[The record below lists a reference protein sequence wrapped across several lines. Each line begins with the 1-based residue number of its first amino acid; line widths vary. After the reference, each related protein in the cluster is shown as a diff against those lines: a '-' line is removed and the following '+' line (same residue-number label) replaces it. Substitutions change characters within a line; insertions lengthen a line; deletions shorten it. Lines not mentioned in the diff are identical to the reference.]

1 MSVVTKGPW
10 ILPDLFVI
18 YDFVKKIMKERERKR
33 EQEMPIFVLSSK
45 CKSVQSQYECR
56 KKITSMHFNDAI
68 FDHVQ

>member
-1 MSVVTKGPW
+1 
-10 ILPDLFVI
+10 
-18 YDFVKKIMKERERKR
+18 MKERERKR

>member
-1 MSVVTKGPW
+1 MDITW
-10 ILPDLFVI
+10 FICNIWLC
-18 YDFVKKIMKERERKR
+18 KKNNERERKKER